1 MANNL
6 GFVWMFLLDASV
18 LNWLE
23 YQYNKEIEM
32 DKNTNSFV
40 WMLMELGYRIAVSF
54 QYQIMFGRRTMELHG
69 GLCFMYQIKI
79 YTTCGII
86 E

>member
-40 WMLMELGYRIAVSF
+40 WLCTELAHESCLDDKLWNCIV
-54 QYQIMFGRRTMELHG
+54 TL
-69 GLCFMYQIKI
+69 
-79 YTTCGII
+79 T
-86 E
+86 